1 MKSPPRPPVALPL
14 SGSCLC
20 LAPPA
25 SSVWAKNEDRR
36 VLEISKDLLMRVD
49 NLLNSRLDLLRLSG
63 LLKIC
68 LMFELS
74 NGSIFD
80 DPRG

>member
-1 MKSPPRPPVALPL
+1 MVRVFVSPLQV
-14 SGSCLC
+14 
-20 LAPPA
+20 
-25 SSVWAKNEDRR
+25 SSIWAENEDRR

-49 NLLNSRLDLLRLSG
+49 DLLNSRLDLLRLRR

-74 NGSIFD
+74 TGSIFD